1 MIDRSTIRLV
11 ALGAALLI
19 GLSLGGPIAA
29 QEAGDQIVPTEE
41 TPPADESAAETDDAQ
56 NAQADETPDADES
69 GDTDTADDAN
79 SAESESDAEDTSS
92 DDDAT
97 RAATE
102 TASDS
107 PDADEADSGSESS
120 DRLIVVEDLNLREE
134 ADVEADVIHVMPA
147 GSVVTLAA
155 DGEAVNDF
163 LPVNFEQDAGWAYLP
178 FLADVARGDN
188 LAVVTTELNLRAGPS
203 VDEDVL
209 EVMPEGAEVRVAGIA
224 TDDEGDDWNRVYYD
238 GTLAWALASY
248 VVFAD
253 DVTES
258 TDAVAESDTAES
270 SDAASA
276 ADSDEPGAAGT
287 ADLVTVVD
295 ANLRAGSSLD
305 DAVVSVVPLGTF
317 AVATGAAAN
326 GFVPVSVDGVA
337 GWLSTEVIA
346 PAEIAASLTEPAAT
360 TETTL
365 TAAAGD
371 PSDDEPRTTLADVN
385 LRADPNADAEI
396 LLVVPAGETVTLTF
410 DGYENEFAAVSYQGT
425 VGWVLAEL
433 LQE

>member
-1 MIDRSTIRLV
+1 MTNRFTIRLV

-19 GLSLGGPIAA
+19 GLSLGGPITA

-41 TPPADESAAETDDAQ
+41 TPPADDSAAATDDAQ
-56 NAQADETPDADES
+56 NAQANETPDADQG

-79 SAESESDAEDTSS
+79 SAESEDASS
-92 DDDAT
+92 DDDST
-97 RAATE
+97 QAATE
-102 TASDS
+102 TASDA
-107 PDADEADSGSESS
+107 PDSAEADSDSESS

-134 ADVEADVIHVMPA
+134 ADVEADVIQVMPA

-178 FLADVARGDN
+178 FLTDVARGDN

-203 VDEDVL
+203 VDEDIL
-209 EVMPEGAEVRVAGIA
+209 DVMPEGAEVRVAGLA

-253 DVTES
+253 DVTDS
-258 TDAVAESDTAES
+258 TDAADESDAAES
-270 SDAASA
+270 SDAATSA
-276 ADSDEPGAAGT
+276 ESDETGAAGT

-305 DAVVSVVPLGTF
+305 DAVVSVVPIGTF
-317 AVATGAAAN
+317 AVVTGEAAN

-337 GWLSTEVIA
+337 GWLSTDVIA
-346 PAEIAASLTEPAAT
+346 PAEIAATLAEPAAT
-360 TETTL
+360 TETTV
-365 TAAAGD
+365 TAAAAGD

-385 LRADPNADAEI
+385 LRAGPSADAEI
-396 LLVVPAGETVTLTF
+396 LLVVPAGDTVTLTF

-425 VGWVLAEL
+425 IGWILAEL